1 MTKADINRI
10 YTEKVSELLA
20 QGYQIHTG
28 SMGGS
33 QGEIA
38 HTDFIKDGELL
49 RLLLDRGSDYNSA
62 CGDYYSIRLGR
73 HTEPLRADI
82 WNNRLETLSE
92 IKLAKVTDS
101 YFTTIEEGAAI
112 SRKRLA
118 RWEHS
123 AKADTAHRALS
134 EAYKSVALRWVQ
146 KQPRMKSC
154 RLDEIESVTRV
165 SKTAWGKT
173 LPDLDCYEIKARGK
187 VFMLSAHRKA

>member
-92 IKLAKVTDS
+92 IKLAKVTDN
-101 YFTTIEEGAAI
+101 YFTTMEEGAAI
-112 SRKRLA
+112 SGKRFA
-118 RWEHS
+118 RWKNS
-123 AKADTAHRALS
+123 ARAGTARRELS
-134 EAYKSVALRWVQ
+134 DAYKSAALRWVQ
-146 KQPRMKSC
+146 KQPRMKTC
-154 RLDEIESVTRV
+154 KLEDIESVARV
-165 SKTAWGKT
+165 NKTAWGKT

-187 VFMLSAHRKA
+187 VFQLRARREA